1 MLHSDIP
8 FHCIET
14 LNHLNSSILSSN
26 YLFFSNLTFIFSMI
40 LAKVSTCYFAG
51 EWKYRNAYRHFISTK
66 KTLEMLF
73 LKFLFSGPPRLGKTT
88 ALRRLVGEIVDLM
101 SAGEADR
108 VHAST
113 GAVESGS
120 DVIVKSVSSST
131 AVVTKA
137 EWCAAKSRT
146 DEARMLFLQL
156 EQLMETEDAPP
167 IITST
172 TTSTT
177 TSTSTPAADKVV
189 TRTTGEATAATP
201 HQPLERA
208 SEPRPLTPSPSPP
221 PPTADIPLIAEL
233 FKKASEQPEFL
244 KEMQHHFRAFLRM
257 EDTGGQPELMDM
269 LPALAIGPGL
279 YLIFFNLQWNLK
291 KEFKVFYQHP
301 SGKTSKPEES
311 KITLEEMLLS
321 TLSSISCSSASANR
335 LREEEANSSD
345 MREILKSSKSVAFL
359 VGTHKDKVTEEHI
372 SQLDEDLQSI
382 IRGTDFFDKG
392 LVEFCSA
399 GKLIVAMDNMNG
411 GVEEVKAIREML
423 DTAME
428 RHFKPLRIPAVW
440 LLFNLCLAQTK
451 KRTASMKSV
460 LELSSQFNMSAEETK
475 VALWFLH
482 HHAGVMMYFPNVPLL
497 QDLVILDAQ
506 VVYDSVTSLI
516 LRAMSFDNVG
526 QACSEKF
533 RDTGRFVLEDLV
545 AAMSRILGEDIIP
558 PEKLIALL
566 EFLHII
572 APISRVQGSQSS
584 TQEQE
589 AVYLMPCVLRTA
601 SKEEL
606 DTICHDQSRPQCVAP
621 LMVRYKCG
629 FVPLGIFPALIASLI
644 SNKSFSLV
652 EKGMMKN
659 KVKFYHEPLKT
670 LVSFLCYPR
679 FYAIVIS
686 KLFVS
691 EREVHKECVAIRRQI
706 VAALEVVGSHM
717 NYGYLLDYQFAFE
730 CPSHPGKEHLCVVEE
745 QSEGTKLM
753 ECLEYHDYRQ
763 PEKMESV
770 HIVWWCEVS

>member
-1 MLHSDIP
+1 
-8 FHCIET
+8 
-14 LNHLNSSILSSN
+14 
-26 YLFFSNLTFIFSMI
+26 
-40 LAKVSTCYFAG
+40 
-51 EWKYRNAYRHFISTK
+51 
-66 KTLEMLF
+66 MLF

-88 ALRRLVGEIVDLM
+88 ALRRLVGEIADLM

-113 GAVESGS
+113 GAVESGL
-120 DVIVKSVSSST
+120 DVIVKRVSSST
-131 AVVTKA
+131 AVVTKP

-156 EQLMETEDAPP
+156 KKIMETEDASP
-167 IITST
+167 I
-172 TTSTT
+172 T
-177 TSTSTPAADKVV
+177 TSTSTPAADKVANS
-189 TRTTGEATAATP
+189 TTGEATAATLTTTP
-201 HQPLERA
+201 HPRQGSGFLTKLYDMFMSTMRGDIAPSTPDSAA
-208 SEPRPLTPSPSPP
+208 SPSPSPP

-244 KEMQHHFRAFLRM
+244 EEMQHHFRAFLRM

-269 LPALAIGPGL
+269 LPALTNGPGL

-301 SGKTSKPEES
+301 SGKTTTPEES

-321 TLSSISCSSASANR
+321 TLSCISCSSACAD
-335 LREEEANSSD
+335 LLKDEETNSSD
-345 MREILKSSKSVAFL
+345 MCEILESSKSVAFL
-359 VGTHKDKVTEEHI
+359 VGTHKDKATEEEI
-372 SQLDEDLQSI
+372 AQLDEDLQSI
-382 IRGTDFFDKG
+382 IRGTDFFEKG
-392 LVEFCSA
+392 LVKFCSE
-399 GKLIVAMDNMNG
+399 GKLIVAMDNMKG
-411 GVEEVKAIREML
+411 GAEEVKAIREML

-460 LELSSQFNMSAEETK
+460 LELSSQFLMSAEETK

-497 QDLVILDAQ
+497 QDLVILDTQ
-506 VVYDSVTSLI
+506 VVYDSVTFLI
-516 LRAMSFDNVG
+516 LRAMSFGNVG

-533 RDTGRFVLEDLV
+533 RETGQFVVEDLV
-545 AAMSRILGEDIIP
+545 AAMSHISGEDIIP

-572 APISRVQGSQSS
+572 APIPRVQGSQSS
-584 TQEQE
+584 IQEQG

-601 SKEEL
+601 SKAEL

-652 EKGMMKN
+652 QRGMMKN
-659 KVKFYHEPLKT
+659 KVQFRYQPLKS

-691 EREVHKECVAIRRQI
+691 EREVHKECVAIRWQV
-706 VAALEVVGSHM
+706 VAALEQVGSHM
-717 NYGYLLDYQFAFE
+717 NYGYFLDYQFAFE
-730 CPSHPGKEHLCVVEE
+730 CANHPGREHLCVVEE
-745 QSEGTKLM
+745 QSEVTKLM
-753 ECLEYHDYRQ
+753 ECLEDLKDKK

-770 HIVWWCEVS
+770 HTVWWCEVS

>member
-1 MLHSDIP
+1 
-8 FHCIET
+8 
-14 LNHLNSSILSSN
+14 
-26 YLFFSNLTFIFSMI
+26 
-40 LAKVSTCYFAG
+40 
-51 EWKYRNAYRHFISTK
+51 
-66 KTLEMLF
+66 MLF

-88 ALRRLVGEIVDLM
+88 ALRRLVGEIADLM

-108 VHAST
+108 IHAST

-120 DVIVKSVSSST
+120 NMIVKSVSSST

-137 EWCAAKSRT
+137 EWCAAKSCT

-156 EQLMETEDAPP
+156 KQIMKTEDDPP
-167 IITST
+167 T
-172 TTSTT
+172 TR
-177 TSTSTPAADKVV
+177 TPAADKVA
-189 TRTTGEATAATP
+189 TRTMGESTAATP
-201 HQPLERA
+201 ATSPHLRPWSGFLTKLYNNFMSTMRRNMAQSPPDTAA
-208 SEPRPLTPSPSPP
+208 SPSPNPP

-244 KEMQHHFRAFLRM
+244 EEMQHHFRAFVRM

-291 KEFKVFYQHP
+291 KKFKVFYQHQ
-301 SGKTSKPEES
+301 SGKTTSPEES

-321 TLSSISCSSASANR
+321 TLSSISCSSASVN
-335 LREEEANSSD
+335 LLKDEEANSSD
-345 MREILKSSKSVAFL
+345 MREILESSKSVAYL

-392 LVEFCSA
+392 LVKFCSE
-399 GKLIVAMDNMNG
+399 GKLIVAMDNMEG

-423 DTAME
+423 DSAME

-440 LLFNLCLAQTK
+440 LLLNLCLAQTK

-460 LELSSQFNMSAEETK
+460 LELSSQFNMSTEETK

-497 QDLVILDAQ
+497 QDLVILDTQ
-506 VVYDSVTSLI
+506 VVYDSVTFLI

-533 RDTGRFVLEDLV
+533 RETGQFVLEDLV
-545 AAMSRILGEDIIP
+545 AATSRISGEDVIL

-566 EFLHII
+566 EFLHIVS
-572 APISRVQGSQSS
+572 PIPRVQGSQSS
-584 TQEQE
+584 TQEQK

-601 SKEEL
+601 SNEEL
-606 DTICHDQSRPQCVAP
+606 DAICLDQSRPQCVAP

-652 EKGMMKN
+652 EREIMKN
-659 KVKFYHEPLKT
+659 KVKFFCGPRQSC
-670 LVSFLCYPR
+670 VSLLCYPK

-686 KLFVS
+686 KLPV
-691 EREVHKECVAIRRQI
+691 VAHQLHVECVAIRQQ
-706 VAALEVVGSHM
+706 VVTALEQAGSHM
-717 NYGYLLDYQFAFE
+717 NYGYFLDYQFAFE
-730 CPSHPGKEHLCVVEE
+730 CPSHPGKEHLCIIDAMLEAPQIMNCFHTQEPVEM
-745 QSEGTKLM
+745 K
-753 ECLEYHDYRQ
+753 CN
-763 PEKMESV
+763 
-770 HIVWWCEVS
+770 HIVWFYKVSWSDTYCSCIISFYNNIFREKMMLYF

>member
-1 MLHSDIP
+1 M
-8 FHCIET
+8 
-14 LNHLNSSILSSN
+14 
-26 YLFFSNLTFIFSMI
+26 
-40 LAKVSTCYFAG
+40 
-51 EWKYRNAYRHFISTK
+51 
-66 KTLEMLF
+66 
-73 LKFLFSGPPRLGKTT
+73 
-88 ALRRLVGEIVDLM
+88 DLM

-120 DVIVKSVSSST
+120 NMIVKSVSSST

-137 EWCAAKSRT
+137 EWCAARSLT

-156 EQLMETEDAPP
+156 EYNMETEDAPP
-167 IITST
+167 
-172 TTSTT
+172 
-177 TSTSTPAADKVV
+177 TSTPAEDKVA
-189 TRTTGEATAATP
+189 TRFTGIATTATPTTTP
-201 HQPLERA
+201 HQPLERE
-208 SEPRPLTPSPSPP
+208 SEPHPLTPSPNPP

-279 YLIFFNLQWNLK
+279 YLVFFNLQWNLK

-301 SGKTSKPEES
+301 SGKTTTPEES

-321 TLSSISCSSASANR
+321 TLSSISCSSASAN
-335 LREEEANSSD
+335 LLKDEEANSSD
-345 MREILKSSKSVAFL
+345 MHEILESSKSVAYL

-392 LVEFCSA
+392 LVKFCSE

-451 KRTASMKSV
+451 RRTASMKSV

-497 QDLVILDAQ
+497 QDLVILDTQ
-506 VVYDSVTSLI
+506 VVYDSVTFLI
-516 LRAMSFDNVG
+516 LRVMSFDNIG
-526 QACSEKF
+526 QACLEKF
-533 RDTGRFVLEDLV
+533 RETGQFVLKDLV
-545 AAMSRILGEDIIP
+545 VAMRRISGEDNIIP

-572 APISRVQGSQSS
+572 APIPRVQGSQSS

-589 AVYLMPCVLRTA
+589 AVYLMPCILRTT

-606 DTICHDQSRPQCVAP
+606 DAICHDQSRPQCVAP

-652 EKGMMKN
+652 ERGMMKN
-659 KVKFYHEPLKT
+659 KVQFYHQPLKT
-670 LVSFLCYPR
+670 LISFLCYPR

-686 KLFVS
+686 ELYVS
-691 EREVHKECVAIRRQI
+691 ELEVHKECVAIRQHV
-706 VAALEVVGSHM
+706 VASLKQVGSHM
-717 NYGYLLDYQFAFE
+717 NYGNFLDYQFAFE
-730 CPSHPGKEHLCVVEE
+730 CLSHPGKKHLCVVEE
-745 QSEGTKLM
+745 KFEVPKLM
-753 ECLEYHDYRQ
+753 ECLKDLKHRK
-763 PEKMESV
+763 PEKIGSV
-770 HIVWWCEVS
+770 HMVWWHEVS

>member
-1 MLHSDIP
+1 
-8 FHCIET
+8 
-14 LNHLNSSILSSN
+14 
-26 YLFFSNLTFIFSMI
+26 
-40 LAKVSTCYFAG
+40 
-51 EWKYRNAYRHFISTK
+51 
-66 KTLEMLF
+66 
-73 LKFLFSGPPRLGKTT
+73 
-88 ALRRLVGEIVDLM
+88 M
-101 SAGEADR
+101 SAGEINR

-156 EQLMETEDAPP
+156 KRIMEIEDAPP
-167 IITST
+167 TPT
-172 TTSTT
+172 TTH
-177 TSTSTPAADKVV
+177 TSAVDKVA
-189 TRTTGEATAATP
+189 TRTTGQATAATPTSTP

-208 SEPRPLTPSPSPP
+208 SEPHSTTPSPNPP
-221 PPTADIPLIAEL
+221 PPIADIPLIAEL

-244 KEMQHHFRAFLRM
+244 EEMQHHFRAFLRM

-279 YLIFFNLQWNLK
+279 YLIFFNLQWNLN

-301 SGKTSKPEES
+301 SGKTTTPEES

-321 TLSSISCSSASANR
+321 TLSSISCSCASAN
-335 LREEEANSSD
+335 LLNDKETNSSD
-345 MREILKSSKSVAFL
+345 MREILESSKSVAYL
-359 VGTHKDKVTEEHI
+359 VGTHKDKVTEEEI
-372 SQLDEDLQSI
+372 AQLDEDLQSI
-382 IRGTDFFDKG
+382 IRGTDFFEKG
-392 LVEFCSA
+392 LVQFSSE
-399 GKLIVAMDNMNG
+399 GKLIVAMDNMKG

-423 DTAME
+423 DSAMKQ
-428 RHFKPLRIPAVW
+428 HFKPLRIPAVW

-451 KRTASMKSV
+451 KKTASMNSV

-497 QDLVILDAQ
+497 QDLVILDTQ
-506 VVYDSVTSLI
+506 VVYDSVTFLI
-516 LRAMSFDNVG
+516 LRAMGFNSVG

-533 RDTGRFVLEDLV
+533 RETGQFVLKDLA
-545 AAMSRILGEDIIP
+545 AAMSRISGEDIIS

-572 APISRVQGSQSS
+572 APIPRVQGSQSS
-584 TQEQE
+584 MQEQE
-589 AVYLMPCVLRTA
+589 AVYLMPCILHTA
-601 SKEEL
+601 SKGEL
-606 DTICHDQSRPQCVAP
+606 DVICHDQSRPQCVAP
-621 LMVRYKCG
+621 LMIRYKCG

-652 EKGMMKN
+652 EREMMKN
-659 KVKFYHEPLKT
+659 KVQFRYQPLKT

-686 KLFVS
+686 ELSVS
-691 EREVHKECVAIRRQI
+691 EHEVHKECAAIRQQV
-706 VAALEVVGSHM
+706 VAALEQVGSHM
-717 NYGYLLDYQFAFE
+717 NYGNFLDYQFAFE
-730 CPSHPGKEHLCVVEE
+730 CPSHPGKEHLCVVDE
-745 QSEGTKLM
+745 QSEVTKLM
-753 ECLEYHDYRQ
+753 ECLEYLTDRK
-763 PEKMESV
+763 PVKMGNV
-770 HIVWWCEVS
+770 HTVWWCEVS